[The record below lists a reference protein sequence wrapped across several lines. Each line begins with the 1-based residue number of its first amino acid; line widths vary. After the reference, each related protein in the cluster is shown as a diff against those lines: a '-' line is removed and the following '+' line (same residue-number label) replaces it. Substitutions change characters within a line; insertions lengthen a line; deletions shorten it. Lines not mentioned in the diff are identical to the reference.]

1 MLALPRLNEVVSRLA
16 QSWHDRVLIRHT
28 TREQAVAMATLAQKI
43 EAEKRMRDL
52 LEESGLPQPDYVE
65 YGFTCIRLF
74 FNDTKHIVVI
84 DIDDPEGVE
93 ADTDTGPTSWP
104 APPPG

>member
-1 MLALPRLNEVVSRLA
+1 
-16 QSWHDRVLIRHT
+16 
-28 TREQAVAMATLAQKI
+28 MATLAQKI
-43 EAEKRMRDL
+43 EAETRMRDL

-74 FNDTKHIVVI
+74 FNDTKHVVVI

-93 ADTDTGPTSWP
+93 SDLDTD
-104 APPPG
+104 AA

>member
-1 MLALPRLNEVVSRLA
+1 MA
-16 QSWHDRVLIRHT
+16 QSRHDCVLIRNKR
-28 TREQAVAMATLAQKI
+28 REHAVGMATLAQKI

-74 FNDTKHIVVI
+74 FNDTKHVVVI
-84 DIDDPEGVE
+84 DIDDPEDAG
-93 ADTDTGPTSWP
+93 ADLDTD
-104 APPPG
+104 AA